1 MTPPAKASNSSSR
14 TKETSTLVACFS
26 MLWHDDG
33 TKIGITTQ
41 EVGLEKKYYWCW
53 FLGWL
58 VGRGL
63 RYKLCLLTPEQSP
76 AWEISQKKLQVFPTQ
91 NWGTASE
98 RFWKQFD
105 FCKAQHWTY
114 SGQCVK
120 NIQSFM
126 DLVLLKRWEEDS
138 VEDFEFIPCDSQI
151 SIKCLS
157 PGEMARNDWSGQ
169 SRSGFDYEYSN
180 LWILQY
186 PTDCRFVTIPTEKPS
201 CDPIR
206 ITTWPPTHLPT

>member
-1 MTPPAKASNSSSR
+1 MLILGVTRWSGPKVQIMPSNSVWKPTFWTVSR
-14 TKETSTLVACFS
+14 VGNFTKKKTPGFS
-26 MLWHDDG
+26 HPELRHSVR
-33 TKIGITTQ
+33 KIFVRPSIGHT
-41 EVGLEKKYYWCW
+41 VGNVSKT
-53 FLGWL
+53 F
-58 VGRGL
+58 
-63 RYKLCLLTPEQSP
+63 
-76 AWEISQKKLQVFPTQ
+76 
-91 NWGTASE
+91 
-98 RFWKQFD
+98 
-105 FCKAQHWTY
+105 
-114 SGQCVK
+114 
-120 NIQSFM
+120 QSFM

-138 VEDFEFIPCDSQI
+138 VEDVEFIPCDSQI

>member
-1 MTPPAKASNSSSR
+1 MLILGVTRWSGPKVQIMPSNSGTVSR
-14 TKETSTLVACFS
+14 
-26 MLWHDDG
+26 
-33 TKIGITTQ
+33 
-41 EVGLEKKYYWCW
+41 VGN
-53 FLGWL
+53 FH
-58 VGRGL
+58 
-63 RYKLCLLTPEQSP
+63 
-76 AWEISQKKLQVFPTQ
+76 QKKLPGFSHPELRHSVRKILEAIWFFVRPSIGHTVG
-91 NWGTASE
+91 NVSKTFSLLWICC
-98 RFWKQFD
+98 FWKGG
-105 FCKAQHWTY
+105 KRT
-114 SGQCVK
+114 
-120 NIQSFM
+120 
-126 DLVLLKRWEEDS
+126 LLRMWNLP
-138 VEDFEFIPCDSQI
+138 PCDSQI